1 VAQQDNDTQVM
12 TPRDKRPRILA
23 IIQAGGKGSRM
34 DVLTRETPKPAL
46 PFAGTFNLID
56 FPLSNARNSGI
67 EDVWLSVQ
75 YLGQQLGDLAAN
87 GKPWDLDRHHGGFKL
102 VLPEQGSGSP
112 AEEGFVHGNAEEL
125 LQNRDAIRQHQ
136 PDAVVVMSADHVY
149 RLNCTDVVEQH
160 LARSAECTIV
170 TTEIDPE
177 DATHHAAIITTKTGK
192 VRRLDYKPDR
202 AHTGVVATEVV
213 VYSPEPLIEVL
224 EDLHRNLSVE
234 SNTGAA
240 SQLGDFGEHLLP
252 ALIRRGHTYAYPLPG
267 YWRDLGRP
275 ETYYAA
281 HQELL
286 TTDTGL
292 FSSDWPITTNAT
304 HQLPARIEST
314 ARVISSLIS
323 PGCQIAG
330 TVRRSVLGPGVT
342 VAAGAT
348 VVDSI
353 LHAEVHV
360 EPDARIHTAIIDA
373 GCTVG
378 SGAALGRS
386 RRSNSSTPAL
396 ILVGRDCTIAP
407 THTIAPGAR
416 LEPGTTT

>member
-1 VAQQDNDTQVM
+1 MAKQGDNDTRG
-12 TPRDKRPRILA
+12 TIPRDRRPRILA

-34 DVLTRETPKPAL
+34 DVLTRETPKPAM
-46 PFAGTFNLID
+46 PFAGTFHLID

-75 YLGQQLGDLAAN
+75 YLGQQVGDLAAN

-112 AEEGFVHGNAEEL
+112 ADEGFVNGNAEEL

-149 RLNCTDVVEQH
+149 LLNYADVVEEH

-170 TTEIDPE
+170 TTEIDPT
-177 DATHHAAIITTKTGK
+177 DATHHAVITTTKTGK
-192 VRRLDYKPDR
+192 VRRLDYKPDH
-202 AHTGVVATEVV
+202 AETGVVATEVV

-224 EDLHRNLSVE
+224 ENLDRDLSAD
-234 SNTGAA
+234 TA

-267 YWRDLGRP
+267 HWRDLGRP

-286 TTDTGL
+286 ATDTGL
-292 FSSDWPITTNAT
+292 FTTDWPITTNAT
-304 HQLPARIEST
+304 HHLPARIEDT
-314 ARVISSLIS
+314 ARVVSSLIS

-353 LHAEVHV
+353 LHADVHI
-360 EPDARIHTAIIDA
+360 EPDAHLHTAIIDT
-373 GCTVG
+373 GCTIG
-378 SGAALGRS
+378 RGATLGRA
-386 RRSNSSTPAL
+386 RRSKSPAAAL
-396 ILVGRDCTIAP
+396 ILIGRDCTIAP
-407 THTIAPGAR
+407 THTIDPGAR